1 MSICD
6 ASDHIIPPLGH
17 RSTDPD
23 AIAPDGSEIR
33 LLVDHRH
40 SAVGAS
46 MAEVTLSAGQVSRPV
61 YHQTV
66 EEVWYILQGSG
77 QIWRCPPGIA
87 EPSMVSSIPVQPG
100 DALVIPTG
108 WMFQFSADD
117 AGPLRF
123 LCFTMPPWPGEQE
136 AQPADT
142 GGLGPPTV

>member
-1 MSICD
+1 MSMRD
-6 ASDHIIPPLGH
+6 ANDHIVPPLDH

-33 LLVDHRH
+33 LLVDQRH
-40 SAVGAS
+40 SAIGAS
-46 MAEVTLSAGQVSRPV
+46 MVEVTLPAGQVSRPV
-61 YHQTV
+61 YHLTV

-77 QIWRCPPGIA
+77 QIWRCPPGIV
-87 EPSMVSSIPVQPG
+87 EPSMVSSVTVEPG

-123 LCFTMPPWPGEQE
+123 LCVTMPPWPGEQE
-136 AQPADT
+136 AQPAGA